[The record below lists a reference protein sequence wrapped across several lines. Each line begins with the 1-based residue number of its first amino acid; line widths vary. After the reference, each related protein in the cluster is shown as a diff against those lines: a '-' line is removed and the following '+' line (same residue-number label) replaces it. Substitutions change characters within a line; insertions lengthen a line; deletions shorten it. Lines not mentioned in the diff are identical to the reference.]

1 MSQTPNQP
9 GASPASG
16 HTAEN
21 AVNRRSFFVKASA
34 AVFGAIL
41 VVLPFLAGLAVFVS
55 PLKQKANKK
64 ALNGNA
70 DGYIPVTTLDAIP
83 ADGTP
88 KRFAVITDL
97 DDAWTHYQDVP
108 IGSVYLRR
116 DLTDGK
122 IKALSTICPHAGC
135 FVNFDQQADEFR
147 CPCHN
152 SFFKLD
158 GAMIQPSPS
167 PRAMDCLQVQEDT
180 KNGTTVIRVK
190 YERFYTGIEAQKVK
204 S

>member
-1 MSQTPNQP
+1 MSQTPNKP
-9 GASPASG
+9 GASHVSD
-16 HTAEN
+16 HSAEN
-21 AVNRRSFFVKASA
+21 AEHRRSFFVRATA

-41 VVLPFLAGLAVFVS
+41 VVFPFLAGLAVFFS
-55 PLKQKANKK
+55 PLKQKPNKN
-64 ALNGNA
+64 APIGND
-70 DGYIPVTTLDAIP
+70 DGFIPVTTLDDIP

-97 DDAWTHYQDVP
+97 DDAWTHYRDVP

-122 IKALSTICPHAGC
+122 VKALSTTCPHAGC

-167 PRAMDCLQVQEDT
+167 PRAMDCLQVKEET
-180 KNGTTVIRVK
+180 KNGATEISVK
-190 YERFYTGIEAQKVK
+190 YERFYTGIAEQKEK